1 MGPLTVS
8 CPKVRVPAR
17 FRLQTIMTV
26 ATRPATAMLTMR
38 DLIALTKPRITLM
51 VLVTAAGGMWLAPGR
66 LDPVS
71 MAVMLLTTGM
81 VVGAANT
88 LNCYLE
94 RDSDR
99 LMARTANRPLPDRR
113 LEPAWAL
120 VLGLVMGLFA
130 VPTLILAVNPVTGLL
145 GLIALVSYVAIY
157 TPMKQHTPAALFVG
171 ALPGALPPLMGW
183 TAVTGRV
190 ELPGL
195 VLFGV
200 LFFWQI
206 PHFIAISVFRQD
218 EYERAGL
225 KVLPSVRGIRSAKI
239 QSVAYAAALWTVSL
253 LLVPFGL
260 ASTLYLVAALL
271 LGGYF
276 FWTALRGLWWEDSDG
291 WAKKLFVASLF
302 YLTALFAALIIDAF

>member
-1 MGPLTVS
+1 M
-8 CPKVRVPAR
+8 RAR
-17 FRLQTIMTV
+17 SELGTTMTV
-26 ATRPATAMLTMR
+26 AIRPATTMLTVR

-51 VLVTAAGGMWLAPGR
+51 VLVTAAGGMWLAPGS
-66 LDPVS
+66 LEVAS
-71 MAVMLLTTGM
+71 IAVMLLTTGM

-113 LEPAWAL
+113 LEPSWAL
-120 VLGLVMGLFA
+120 VLGVLMGLFA
-130 VPTLILAVNPVTGLL
+130 VPTLTLAVNPVTGLL
-145 GLIALVSYVAIY
+145 GFIALVSYVAIY
-157 TPMKQHTPAALFVG
+157 TPMKQYTPAALFVG

-183 TAVTGRV
+183 TAVTGSIDA
-190 ELPGL
+190 PGL

-206 PHFIAISVFRQD
+206 PHFIAISIFRQE

-225 KVLPSVRGIRSAKI
+225 KVLPSVRGVRAAKVQSA
-239 QSVAYAAALWTVSL
+239 VYAGALWAVSL
-253 LLVPFGL
+253 LLVPYGL
-260 ASTLYLVAALL
+260 AGTIYFATAMI

-276 FWTALRGLWWEDSDG
+276 FWMALRGFKAKDSKV
-291 WAKKLFVASLF
+291 WAKKFFFASLI
-302 YLTALFAALIIDAF
+302 YLTVLFAALIIDAL

>member
-1 MGPLTVS
+1 MLTV
-8 CPKVRVPAR
+8 
-17 FRLQTIMTV
+17 
-26 ATRPATAMLTMR
+26 R

-51 VLVTAAGGMWLAPGR
+51 VLVTAAGGMWLAPGS
-66 LDPVS
+66 LDPAA

-113 LEPAWAL
+113 LDPSWAL
-120 VLGLVMGLFA
+120 GLGVAMGLFA
-130 VPTLILAVNPVTGLL
+130 VPALVVAVNAVTGLL
-145 GLIALVSYVAIY
+145 GAIALLSYVAIY

-183 TAVTGRV
+183 TAVTGQV
-190 ELPGL
+190 SGPGL

-206 PHFIAISVFRQD
+206 PHFIAISVFRQE

-225 KVLPSVRGIRSAKI
+225 KVLPSVRGIRSAKV
-239 QSVAYAAALWTVSL
+239 QSSFYASALWVVSL
-253 LLVPFGL
+253 LLVPYGL
-260 ASTLYLVAALL
+260 AGSLYLFAAVT
-271 LGGYF
+271 LGAYF
-276 FWTALRGLWWEDSDG
+276 FWAAVRGFWVTDDDG
-291 WAKKLFVASLF
+291 WAKKLFVASLI
-302 YLTALFAALIIDAF
+302 YLTTLFAALIFDAL

>member
-1 MGPLTVS
+1 M
-8 CPKVRVPAR
+8 
-17 FRLQTIMTV
+17 
-26 ATRPATAMLTMR
+26 MLTMR

-51 VLVTAAGGMWLAPGR
+51 VLVTAAGGMWLAPGSF
-66 LDPVS
+66 DPTA
-71 MAVMLLTTGM
+71 MAIMLLTTGM

-113 LEPAWAL
+113 LDPSWAL
-120 VLGLVMGLFA
+120 GLGVTMGLFA
-130 VPTLILAVNPVTGLL
+130 VPTLVVAVNPVTGLL
-145 GLIALVSYVAIY
+145 GAIALVSYVAIY

-183 TAVTGRV
+183 TAVTGHIAG
-190 ELPGL
+190 PGL

-225 KVLPSVRGIRSAKI
+225 KVLPSVHGIRSAKV
-239 QSVAYAAALWTVSL
+239 QSTLYAGALWVVSL
-253 LLVPFGL
+253 LLVPYGL
-260 ASTLYLVAALL
+260 AGTLYLVAAIG
-271 LGGYF
+271 LGAYF
-276 FWTALRGLWWEDSDG
+276 FWAAARGFWATDDDS
-291 WAKKLFVASLF
+291 WAKKLFVASLI
-302 YLTALFAALIIDAF
+302 YLTMLFAALIFDAL

>member
-1 MGPLTVS
+1 
-8 CPKVRVPAR
+8 
-17 FRLQTIMTV
+17 MTA
-26 ATRPATAMLTMR
+26 ATRPATTMLTVR

-51 VLVTAAGGMWLAPGR
+51 VLVTAAGGMWLAPGT
-66 LDPVS
+66 LDLTS

-113 LEPAWAL
+113 LEPSWAL
-120 VLGLVMGLFA
+120 GLGVAMGLFA
-130 VPTLILAVNPVTGLL
+130 VPTLTFAVNPVTGLL
-145 GLIALVSYVAIY
+145 GLIALISYVAIY
-157 TPMKQHTPAALFVG
+157 TPMKQHTSAALFVG

-183 TAVTGRV
+183 TAVTGGI
-190 ELPGL
+190 EAPGL

-225 KVLPSVRGIRSAKI
+225 KVLPSVQGVRPAQI
-239 QSVAYAAALWTVSL
+239 QSIVYAGALWAVSL
-253 LLVPFGL
+253 LLVPYGL
-260 ASTLYLVAALL
+260 AGGLYLFSAVI
-271 LGGYF
+271 LGAYF
-276 FWTALRGLWWEDSDG
+276 FWMALRGLWTQDSDA
-291 WAKKLFVASLF
+291 WAKKVFVASLV

>member
-1 MGPLTVS
+1 M
-8 CPKVRVPAR
+8 
-17 FRLQTIMTV
+17 
-26 ATRPATAMLTMR
+26 MLTLR
-38 DLIALTKPRITLM
+38 DLVALTKPRITLM
-51 VLVTAAGGMWLAPGR
+51 VLVTAAGGMWLAPGA
-66 LDPVS
+66 LDLRAV
-71 MAVMLLTTGM
+71 AVMLLTTGM

-94 RDSDR
+94 RDTDR
-99 LMARTANRPLPDRR
+99 LMARTASRPLPDQR
-113 LEPAWAL
+113 LDPSWAL
-120 VLGLVMGLFA
+120 TLGVLMGLVA
-130 VPTLILAVNPVTGLL
+130 VPALTLAVNPITGLL
-145 GLIALVSYVAIY
+145 GFIALASYVTIY

-183 TAVTGRV
+183 TAVEGRIGA
-190 ELPGL
+190 PGL

-225 KVLPSVRGIRSAKI
+225 KVLPSVKGIGSAKV
-239 QSVAYAAALWTVSL
+239 QSVVYAGALWVVSL

-260 ASTLYLVAALL
+260 AGTLYLVCAMV

-276 FWTALRGLWWEDSDG
+276 FWAALRGFWASDPKS
-291 WAKKLFVASLF
+291 WAKKLFVASLV
-302 YLTALFAALIIDAF
+302 YLTALFAALIVDAL

>member
-1 MGPLTVS
+1 MALT
-8 CPKVRVPAR
+8 A
-17 FRLQTIMTV
+17 
-26 ATRPATAMLTMR
+26 R
-38 DLIALTKPRITLM
+38 DLVALTKPRITLM
-51 VLVTAAGGMWLAPGR
+51 VLVTAAGGMWLAPGT
-66 LDPVS
+66 LDLGS

-113 LEPAWAL
+113 LRPSWAL
-120 VLGLVMGLFA
+120 TLGVVMGLFA
-130 VPTLILAVNPVTGLL
+130 VPTLTIAVNPVTGAL
-145 GLIALVSYVAIY
+145 GAVALVSYVAIY

-183 TAVTGRV
+183 TAVTGSIAA
-190 ELPGL
+190 PGL

-225 KVLPSVRGIRSAKI
+225 KVLPSVRGIRSAKL
-239 QSVAYAAALWTVSL
+239 QATGYAAALWATSL
-253 LLVPFGL
+253 LLVPYGL
-260 ASTLYLVAALL
+260 AGTLYLTAALA
-271 LGGYF
+271 LGAYF
-276 FWTALRGLWWEDSDG
+276 FWTAARGFFASEDDA
-291 WAKKLFVASLF
+291 WAKKLFVASLI
-302 YLTALFAALIIDAF
+302 YLTALFSALIVDAL

>member
-1 MGPLTVS
+1 M
-8 CPKVRVPAR
+8 
-17 FRLQTIMTV
+17 
-26 ATRPATAMLTMR
+26 MLTAR

-51 VLVTAAGGMWLAPGR
+51 VLVTAAGGMWLAPGS
-66 LDPVS
+66 LDVTS

-113 LEPAWAL
+113 LEPSWAL
-120 VLGLVMGLFA
+120 VLGVLMGLFA
-130 VPTLILAVNPVTGLL
+130 VPTLTIAVNPVTGLL
-145 GLIALVSYVAIY
+145 GLIALISYVAIY
-157 TPMKQHTPAALFVG
+157 TPMKQYTPAALFVG

-183 TAVTGRV
+183 TAVTGSIDV
-190 ELPGL
+190 PGL

-206 PHFIAISVFRQD
+206 PHFIAISIFRQE

-225 KVLPSVRGIRSAKI
+225 KVLPSVRGIRSAKV
-239 QSVAYAAALWTVSL
+239 QSAIYAAALWAVSL
-253 LLVPFGL
+253 LLVPYGL
-260 ASTLYLVAALL
+260 AGAIYLVTAVV

-276 FWTALRGLWWEDSDG
+276 FWMALRGFKAEDSNA
-291 WAKKLFVASLF
+291 WAKKFFVASLI
-302 YLTALFAALIIDAF
+302 YLTTLFAALIIDAL

>member
-1 MGPLTVS
+1 
-8 CPKVRVPAR
+8 VRAR
-17 FRLQTIMTV
+17 SELGTTMTV
-26 ATRPATAMLTMR
+26 AIRPATTMLTVR

-51 VLVTAAGGMWLAPGR
+51 VLVTAAGGMWLAPGS
-66 LDPVS
+66 LEVAS

-113 LEPAWAL
+113 LEPSWAL
-120 VLGLVMGLFA
+120 VLGVLMGLFA
-130 VPTLILAVNPVTGLL
+130 VPTLTLAVNPVTGLL
-145 GLIALVSYVAIY
+145 GFIALVSYVAIY
-157 TPMKQHTPAALFVG
+157 TPMKQYTPAALFVG

-183 TAVTGRV
+183 TAVTGSIDA
-190 ELPGL
+190 PGL

-206 PHFIAISVFRQD
+206 PHFIAISIFRQE

-225 KVLPSVRGIRSAKI
+225 KVLPSVRGVRAAKVQSA
-239 QSVAYAAALWTVSL
+239 VYAGALWAVSL
-253 LLVPFGL
+253 LLVPYGL
-260 ASTLYLVAALL
+260 AGTIYFATAMI

-276 FWTALRGLWWEDSDG
+276 FWMALRGFKAEDSNV
-291 WAKKLFVASLF
+291 WAKKFFVASLI
-302 YLTALFAALIIDAF
+302 YLTTLFAALIIDVL